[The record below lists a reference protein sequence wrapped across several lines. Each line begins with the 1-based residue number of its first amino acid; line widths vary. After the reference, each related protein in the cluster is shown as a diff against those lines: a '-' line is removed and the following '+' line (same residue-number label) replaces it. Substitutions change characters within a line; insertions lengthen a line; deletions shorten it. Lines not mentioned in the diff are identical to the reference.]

1 MSLVASGL
9 WPVLFA
15 QDAAAAP
22 AANPS
27 MWWVQY
33 LPLVMIGLLFFFMIL
48 RPQQREQ
55 QRRDS
60 LLKAIK
66 KNDRVLTTGGIF
78 GVVTNVQ
85 TEVNEV
91 TIRVDEKNDTKI
103 RLQLSSIARV
113 LVDGDG
119 GDAKA
124 EVKS

>member
-15 QDAAAAP
+15 QDAAAPAGAP
-22 AANPS
+22 QG

-33 LPLVMIGLLFFFMIL
+33 MPLVMIGLLFFFMIL

-55 QRRDS
+55 QKRDE
-60 LLKAIK
+60 LLKKIK
-66 KNDRVLTTGGIF
+66 KNDRVLTSSGIF

-85 TEVNEV
+85 AEVNEV

-113 LVDGDG
+113 LADGEG

>member
-1 MSLVASGL
+1 MMFAASGL
-9 WPVLFA
+9 WPVLFG
-15 QDAAAAP
+15 QDAP
-22 AANPS
+22 AANPMAS
-27 MWWVQY
+27 WAQFM
-33 LPLVMIGLLFFFMIL
+33 PIVMIGLLFYFVMF

-55 QRRDS
+55 QRRDL

-85 TEVNEV
+85 AEVNEV
-91 TIRVDEKNDTKI
+91 TIRIDEKNDTKL

-119 GDAKA
+119 SDAKA

>member
-15 QDAAAAP
+15 EDAP
-22 AANPS
+22 AANPMAS
-27 MWWVQY
+27 YIQ
-33 LPLVMIGLLFFFMIL
+33 FMPFVLIFVIFYFL
-48 RPQQREQ
+48 MMRPQQREQ
-55 QRRDS
+55 QRRDQM
-60 LLKAIK
+60 LKAIK
-66 KNDRVLTTGGIF
+66 KNDRVLTSGGIF

-85 TEVNEV
+85 AEANEV
-91 TIRVDEKNDTKI
+91 TIRIDEKNDTKI

-113 LVDGDG
+113 LADGDG